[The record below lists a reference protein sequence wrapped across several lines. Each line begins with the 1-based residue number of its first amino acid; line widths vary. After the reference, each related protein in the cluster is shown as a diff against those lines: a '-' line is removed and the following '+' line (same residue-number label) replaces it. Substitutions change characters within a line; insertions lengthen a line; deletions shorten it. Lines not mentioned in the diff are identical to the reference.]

1 MELSERL
8 GLCPGR
14 ERIVSIVGAG
24 GKTTLMYALAGE
36 YARRGLRVG
45 AGTTTHILRPA
56 GRRRVAV
63 VCDGDPGA
71 LERALAGGRIAVAGT
86 PARGAPGKLAAPR
99 ARDGS
104 RGSRRTPTRSSSRR
118 TAPGGCR

>member
-36 YARRGLRVG
+36 YARRGLREG

-56 GRRRVAV
+56 ADGRVAV
-63 VCDGDPGA
+63 V
-71 LERALAGGRIAVAGT
+71 
-86 PARGAPGKLAAPR
+86 
-99 ARDGS
+99 
-104 RGSRRTPTRSSSRR
+104 
-118 TAPGGCR
+118 